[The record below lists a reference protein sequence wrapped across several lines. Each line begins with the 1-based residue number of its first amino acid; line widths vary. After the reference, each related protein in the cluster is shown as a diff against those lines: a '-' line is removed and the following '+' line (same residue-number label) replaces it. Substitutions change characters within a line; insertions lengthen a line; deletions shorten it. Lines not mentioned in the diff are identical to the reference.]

1 MVERRFPRDVGA
13 LPAIVGFVA
22 DFSASHGLG
31 EDPRFDVELI
41 LEELFTN
48 LVKYAGG
55 ATSDVTIAL
64 ARDGDT
70 LTIRIFDP
78 DPTGFDVTTAPLSR
92 PDDELGPLPGGRG
105 LQMVRMISDRLDYER
120 RDGVGTITV
129 TKRIPA

>member
-31 EDPRFDVELI
+31 DDPRYDVELI

-55 ATSDVTIAL
+55 ATSDIAIAL
-64 ARDGDT
+64 ARDGET
-70 LTIRIFDP
+70 LTIRMRDP
-78 DPTGFDVTTAPLSR
+78 DPGAFDITAER
-92 PDDELGPLPGGRG
+92 PPRAGDAIGPLPGGRG
-105 LQMVRMISDRLDYER
+105 LQMVRAIADGLTYEHH
-120 RDGVGTITV
+120 DGIGTITV